1 MAHLHS
7 QPSGVF
13 VDCRSHWKSRFT
25 SEQTLS
31 FAKYEGGVLSIGAE
45 GPDRRSGLR
54 DAALRVACRVRLVCR
69 QEPECSDFE
78 QSVLIRQENDPAPKF
93 HFLEEGPV
101 RMGMRVAFDLLDEA
115 GHYHGDG
122 RQDIWL
128 YPNGTVHCTFTMQ
141 IIDHLGH
148 GPIQDAYVE
157 LVDDAR
163 YKRLHLGAETL
174 SGYGATDRPFG
185 THLPERAVLLEND
198 SEAAAIFWVRDEGHV
213 WDVGSDHG
221 VLPPFYASRW
231 PTGMQQWARGGMG
244 WSCSGLHAGVQASL
258 WEEGSTVRMCW
269 LRDARV
275 ECSDE
280 SDGTFT
286 ASVML
291 GRSDS
296 LEALQPRIQAVQAP
310 LTPEVVGGLFRCYT
324 EEDGT
329 YEIGQVDPT
338 AVQITFPAD
347 PLARE
352 VCVRFFRRKTD
363 PRHRGAVIATVDGQ
377 PTPVQLVSE
386 GELTDDICVPMEMSH
401 RRDSVDDVLVW
412 MRLHAERETVLRIEK
427 TPGIQAVYQSEI
439 GGVDLKRR
447 AGNRRDIALWSSR
460 NSRVPLLEFDLFSGA
475 VHRLTN
481 YGQEDPVIWEMPL
494 AFFKSCGISKHHYCS
509 DVREFRIE
517 ENGPDAVAL
526 YFRATNPNGRAQS
539 ETWLRI
545 PYDHPRPRLEVRMRF
560 TALQQWDDNNVE
572 FSDIF
577 PYPSRL
583 PETWFHDAVLFVQG
597 GESFVKYSYRP
608 DLSGGQHGEGQ
619 RLFYALYPSD
629 RGNVLTLVDN
639 PDQNQK
645 MHYSVCGNYVDI
657 HVNFQP
663 DQVPV
668 PTGTTFDVRYICEL
682 YGDGDT
688 EIDEL
693 KQIGLRATQTGDIVI
708 D

>member
-1 MAHLHS
+1 MAHS
-7 QPSGVF
+7 QPQHSGVF
-13 VDCRSHWKSRFT
+13 VDCRSHWKGRFAN
-25 SEQTLS
+25 EQAIS
-31 FAKYEGGVLSIGAE
+31 FAKYEGGSLSIGSD
-45 GPDRRSGLR
+45 GPDQRCGLR
-54 DAALRVACRVRLVCR
+54 DVALRLACRVRLVCR
-69 QEPECSDFE
+69 QEQGSKDYD

-93 HFLEEGPV
+93 HFLEEGSV
-101 RMGMRVAFDLLDEA
+101 RLGMRVAFDLLDEE

-128 YPNGTVHCTFTMQ
+128 YPNGDLHCTFNMQ
-141 IIDHLGH
+141 IVDRAGH

-157 LVDDAR
+157 LVDDGR
-163 YKRLHLGAETL
+163 YKRLHVGPETL

-198 SEAAAIFWVRDEGHV
+198 SEAAAIFWVRDKGHV

-291 GRSDS
+291 ARSGS
-296 LEALQPRIQAVQAP
+296 IEALQARIQAVQAP
-310 LTPEVVGGLFRCYT
+310 LTPDVVGGLFRCYT

-329 YEIGQVDPT
+329 YEVGQVDPT
-338 AVQITFPAD
+338 AVQITFPSD

-481 YGQEDPVIWEMPL
+481 YGQKDPVIWEMPL

-560 TALQQWDDNNVE
+560 TALHQWDDNNVE

-639 PDQNQK
+639 PDPNQK

-668 PTGTTFDVRYICEL
+668 PAGTTFDVRYICEL
-682 YGDGDT
+682 YGDGET

>member
-1 MAHLHS
+1 
-7 QPSGVF
+7 
-13 VDCRSHWKSRFT
+13 
-25 SEQTLS
+25 
-31 FAKYEGGVLSIGAE
+31 
-45 GPDRRSGLR
+45 
-54 DAALRVACRVRLVCR
+54 
-69 QEPECSDFE
+69 
-78 QSVLIRQENDPAPKF
+78 
-93 HFLEEGPV
+93 
-101 RMGMRVAFDLLDEA
+101 
-115 GHYHGDG
+115 
-122 RQDIWL
+122 
-128 YPNGTVHCTFTMQ
+128 
-141 IIDHLGH
+141 
-148 GPIQDAYVE
+148 
-157 LVDDAR
+157 
-163 YKRLHLGAETL
+163 
-174 SGYGATDRPFG
+174 
-185 THLPERAVLLEND
+185 
-198 SEAAAIFWVRDEGHV
+198 
-213 WDVGSDHG
+213 
-221 VLPPFYASRW
+221 
-231 PTGMQQWARGGMG
+231 MG

-291 GRSDS
+291 ARSDS
-296 LEALQPRIQAVQAP
+296 LEALQPRIRAVQAP

-412 MRLHAERETVLRIEK
+412 MRLHNERKTVLRIEK

-639 PDQNQK
+639 PDPNQK

-668 PTGTTFDVRYICEL
+668 PAGTTFDVRYICEL
-682 YGDGDT
+682 YGDGET